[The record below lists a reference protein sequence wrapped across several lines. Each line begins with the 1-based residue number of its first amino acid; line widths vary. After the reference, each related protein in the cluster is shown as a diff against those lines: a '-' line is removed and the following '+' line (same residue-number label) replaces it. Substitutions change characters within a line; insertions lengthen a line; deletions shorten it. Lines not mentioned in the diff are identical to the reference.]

1 MLGKLTKKVLP
12 VKFAFNFSIDYLFV
26 ETMGNN
32 TTLIEDNVYSV
43 GFVVSNN

>member
-1 MLGKLTKKVLP
+1 MLGKLTKKVTP

-32 TTLIEDNVYSV
+32 TIILDDNLYSV
-43 GFVVSNN
+43 GLV